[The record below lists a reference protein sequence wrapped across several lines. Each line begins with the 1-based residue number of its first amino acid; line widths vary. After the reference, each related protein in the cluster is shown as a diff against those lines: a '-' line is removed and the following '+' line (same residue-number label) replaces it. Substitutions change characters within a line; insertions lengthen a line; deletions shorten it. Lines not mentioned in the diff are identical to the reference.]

1 MADGMRRD
9 DYLQLMGKNSLI
21 LGLGVL
27 ALGFYWAWIFSC
39 FSSAVMNPFGAREI
53 VSYQLFLVMA
63 AGVSALSM
71 VATSVLPSSVEVFF
85 RSSLGSVLTAVLAM
99 LAGIPSLMSQLG
111 IDLDYALSVGLWC
124 VGMCASTFVYL
135 KTAPFLVWLKRPKLS
150 RCIGL
155 SFLAAAVGYVLAQVL
170 VPVAGVAAVML
181 YPVASVACSQGCEV
195 YMASAGVEDEPKLVD
210 REQTILSRL
219 AELVNYAP
227 TTLIYSISFGFVSAV
242 VLMLAVRE
250 GFIPVVAA
258 SILFSA
264 VFTVVYTFT
273 VKAQFDSVRFRRFLL
288 PLIAIALLPFPYL
301 PDPLKIAFL
310 SFAVFGFTCFDA
322 IGWGDLADEV
332 RDRNLQMF
340 RYMSAAQMIGF
351 AGIFVGWLAGWWVCS
366 NFGTD
371 LDTPFGI
378 VSAVLVILLILEVV
392 LGDRLD
398 PAGAAPSSGSE
409 YVDTW
414 EDGCRE
420 VAASYGLTGQ
430 ETNIFIML
438 ARGRNLKY
446 VADALCI
453 SGHTVK
459 THIYHI
465 YRKLDIHSQQ
475 ELINLVEQRGNSKKN
490 TSSEG

>member
-1 MADGMRRD
+1 MVDGMRSD
-9 DYLQLMGKNSLI
+9 DDLQLMSKSSLT

-39 FSSAVMNPFGAREI
+39 YSSAIMNPFEVEEIGA
-53 VSYQLFLVMA
+53 YQLFLVMA
-63 AGVSALSM
+63 AGMSALSM
-71 VATSVLPSSVEVFF
+71 AVTSVLSNNVEALF
-85 RSSLGSVLTAVLAM
+85 RSSLGSVLTAMLAM
-99 LAGIPSLMSQLG
+99 LAGVPSLMSQLG
-111 IDLDYALSVGLWC
+111 FNMGYALSVGLWC
-124 VGMCASTFVYL
+124 AGQCASTFVYL
-135 KTAPFLVWLKRPKLS
+135 KTAPFLVWLERPKLS

-155 SFLAAAVGYVLAQVL
+155 SFLAAAVGYAFAQL
-170 VPVAGVAAVML
+170 LIPVAGVAAVML

-195 YMASAGVEDEPKLVD
+195 LMSDADMRVESQPAD
-210 REQTILSRL
+210 REQTLRFRL

-227 TTLIYSISFGFVSAV
+227 TMLIYSITFGFVSAV
-242 VLMLAVRE
+242 VLLLAVRE
-250 GFIPVVAA
+250 GLILIVAM
-258 SILFSA
+258 SILLSA
-264 VFTVVYTFT
+264 AFTSIYTFAR
-273 VKAQFDSVRFRRFLL
+273 KAQFDSMRFRRFLL

-301 PDPLKIAFL
+301 PDPFKIAFL
-310 SFAVFGFTCFDA
+310 SVAVFGFTCFDA

-332 RDRNLQMF
+332 RDRDLQMF
-340 RYMSAAQMIGF
+340 HYMSAAQMIGF
-351 AGIFVGWLAGWWVCS
+351 VGIFVGWLMGWWVCDACDV
-366 NFGTD
+366 D

-378 VSAVLVILLILEVV
+378 VSTVLVILLILEVV
-392 LGDRLD
+392 VGDRLD
-398 PAGAAPSSGSE
+398 PVGEAPMGGSE
-409 YVDTW
+409 FVDTW

-420 VAASYGLTGQ
+420 IASAYGLTGQ

-475 ELINLVEQRGNSKKN
+475 ELINLVESDKSRIIPGQ
-490 TSSEG
+490 